1 MQFDIHDF
9 ETEVVQRS
17 HQIPVLVDFWAE
29 WCGPCRML
37 SPVLEKLAGQS
48 IGEWTLAKV
57 NTEEL
62 PDVAREYGIR
72 SIPNVKMFYGGKVIG
87 EFVGALPENMIL
99 QWLKQNLPSRNQS
112 KIDEAET
119 LIAAGRIAEAQP
131 SLESILSDEPTN
143 QQAMALLAKAY
154 LFDNPARAI
163 DLVEQ
168 TDDPQYS
175 ETSDA
180 IKTLARLLTLRNDA
194 AQLLDSPT
202 KQEYLAA
209 ISALRSRKFDE
220 SLEKFIAVIRSDR
233 YYDDDGSRKACIAI
247 FRILGEEH
255 PTTQKYRREFSS
267 ALYV

>member
-1 MQFDIHDF
+1 MQFDTHDF
-9 ETEVVQRS
+9 ETEVIQRS
-17 HQIPVLVDFWAE
+17 QKIPVLVDFWAE

-48 IGEWTLAKV
+48 IGEWALAKV

-62 PDVAREYGIR
+62 PDVARQYGIR
-72 SIPNVKMFYGGKVIG
+72 SIPNVKMFYGGRVVG
-87 EFVGALPENMIL
+87 EFVGALPENMIV

-119 LIAAGRIAEAQP
+119 LIAGGRIAEAQVL
-131 SLESILSDEPTN
+131 LETILSDEPTN
-143 QQAMALLAKAY
+143 QQTMALLAKTY
-154 LFDNPARAI
+154 LFGNPARAME
-163 DLVEQ
+163 LVDHL
-168 TDDPQYS
+168 DDPQYS

-180 IKTLARLLTLRNDA
+180 IKTLGRLLTLGNDA
-194 AQLLDSPT
+194 TQLQESPT
-202 KQEYLAA
+202 KKEYLAA

-220 SLEKFIAVIRSDR
+220 SLEKFIAMIRSDR

-247 FRILGEEH
+247 FKILGEEH
-255 PTTQKYRREFSS
+255 PTTQKYRRDFSS

>member
-9 ETEVVQRS
+9 DTDVIQRS

-48 IGEWTLAKV
+48 IGEWALAKV

-62 PDVAREYGIR
+62 PDVARQYGIR
-72 SIPNVKMFYGGKVIG
+72 SIPNVKMFYGGKVVG
-87 EFVGALPENMIL
+87 EFVGALPENMIV

-112 KIDEAET
+112 TIDEADA
-119 LIAAGRIAEAQP
+119 LIADGKIAEAQA
-131 SLESILSDEPTN
+131 SLESILSDEPAN
-143 QQAMALLAKAY
+143 QQARVLLAKTY
-154 LFDNPARAI
+154 LFDSPARAME
-163 DLVEQ
+163 LVEHL
-168 TDDPQYS
+168 DDPQYS

-180 IKTLARLLTLRNDA
+180 VKALGRLLTPGNDT
-194 AQLLDSPT
+194 AQLQDSPT

-209 ISALRSRKFDE
+209 ISALRSRRFDE
-220 SLEKFIAVIRSDR
+220 SLEKFIAVIRTDR

-247 FRILGEEH
+247 FKILGEEH
-255 PTTQKYRREFSS
+255 PTTQKYRRDFSS

>member
-1 MQFDIHDF
+1 MPFDIHDF
-9 ETEVVQRS
+9 ETEVIQRS

-48 IGEWTLAKV
+48 IGEWVLAKLD
-57 NTEEL
+57 TEEF

-72 SIPNVKMFYGGKVIG
+72 SIPNVKMFYGGKVVG
-87 EFVGALPENMIL
+87 EFVGALPEHMIV

-112 KIDEAET
+112 KIDEASI
-119 LIAAGRIAEAQP
+119 LIVDGRIAEAQA
-131 SLESILSDEPTN
+131 SLESILSGEPTN
-143 QQAMALLAKAY
+143 QQAMALLARTY
-154 LFDNPARAI
+154 LFEDPSRAI
-163 DLVEQ
+163 ELVERL
-168 TDDPQYS
+168 DDPQYS

-180 IKTLARLLTLRNDA
+180 IKTLARLLTLGNDS
-194 AQLLDSPT
+194 AQLQDSPT
-202 KQEYLAA
+202 KQKYLAA

-233 YYDDDGSRKACIAI
+233 YFDDDGSRKACIAI
-247 FRILGEEH
+247 FKILGEEH
-255 PTTQKYRREFSS
+255 PTAQKYRRDFSS

>member
-1 MQFDIHDF
+1 MPFDIHDF
-9 ETEVVQRS
+9 ETEVIQRS

-48 IGEWTLAKV
+48 IGEWVLAKV
-57 NTEEL
+57 NTEER

-72 SIPNVKMFYGGKVIG
+72 SIPNVKMFYGGKVVG
-87 EFVGALPENMIL
+87 EFVGALPENMIV

-112 KIDEAET
+112 KIDEADA
-119 LIAAGRIAEAQP
+119 LIAEGKIAEAQA

-143 QQAMALLAKAY
+143 QQPMALLAKAY
-154 LFDNPARAI
+154 LFDNPARAVE
-163 DLVEQ
+163 LVEHL
-168 TDDPQYS
+168 DDAQYS

-180 IKTLARLLTLRNDA
+180 IKTLGRLLTLGNDA
-194 AQLLDSPT
+194 AQLQDSPT
-202 KQEYLAA
+202 KREYLAA
-209 ISALRSRKFDE
+209 ILALQNRKFDE

-233 YYDDDGSRKACIAI
+233 YYDEDGSRKACIAI
-247 FRILGEEH
+247 FKILGEEH
-255 PTTQKYRREFSS
+255 STTQKYRRDFSS

>member
-9 ETEVVQRS
+9 ETEVIQRS
-17 HQIPVLVDFWAE
+17 LQIPVLVDFWAE

-48 IGEWTLAKV
+48 IGEWALAKV

-72 SIPNVKMFYGGKVIG
+72 SIPNVKMFYGGKVVG
-87 EFVGALPENMIL
+87 EFVGALPENMIV

-112 KIDEAET
+112 RIDEADT
-119 LIAAGRIAEAQP
+119 LIAEGEVAEAQA
-131 SLESILSDEPTN
+131 SLESILSDEPAN
-143 QQAMALLAKAY
+143 QQAQVLLAKTY
-154 LFDNPARAI
+154 LFDDPARAME
-163 DLVEQ
+163 LVEHL
-168 TDDPQYS
+168 DDPQYS

-180 IKTLARLLTLRNDA
+180 IKTLARLLTLANGA
-194 AQLLDSPT
+194 AELQDSPT

-209 ISALRSRKFDE
+209 ISALQSRKFDE
-220 SLEKFIAVIRSDR
+220 SLEKFIAVIRNDR

-247 FRILGEEH
+247 FKILGEEH
-255 PTTQKYRREFSS
+255 PTTQKYRRDFSS

>member
-9 ETEVVQRS
+9 ETDVIQRS

-37 SPVLEKLAGQS
+37 SPVLEMLAGQS
-48 IGEWTLAKV
+48 IGEWALAKV

-62 PDVAREYGIR
+62 PDVARQYGIR
-72 SIPNVKMFYGGKVIG
+72 SIPNVKMFYGGKVVG
-87 EFVGALPENMIL
+87 EFVGALPENMIV

-112 KIDEAET
+112 KIDEAGG
-119 LIAAGRIAEAQP
+119 LIAAGKTAEAQA
-131 SLESILSDEPTN
+131 SLESILSDEPAN
-143 QQAMALLAKAY
+143 QQAQVLLAKTY
-154 LFDNPARAI
+154 LFDNPTRAME
-163 DLVEQ
+163 LVEHLY
-168 TDDPQYS
+168 DHQYS

-180 IKTLARLLTLRNDA
+180 LKVLGRLLTLGNETA
-194 AQLLDSPT
+194 ELQDSPT

-220 SLEKFIAVIRSDR
+220 SLEKFIAVIRTDR
-233 YYDDDGSRKACIAI
+233 YYDEDGSRKACIAI
-247 FRILGEEH
+247 FKILGEEH
-255 PTTQKYRREFSS
+255 PTTEKYRREFSS